1 MQPPNYARER
11 ESSLKAAVAQRGPAR
26 FTRLRPIA
34 RHGTPYLYLS
44 PTLFLII
51 LLLVVP
57 IFLVIKYSF
66 YDNVIINKNPVWVGL
81 DNFRLILGDRRFHIA
96 VRNTL
101 LFVTASV
108 LGHSILGLAFAMLLN
123 NRVFSSKT
131 TGVFR
136 VIYVLPWMF
145 TGAVIAILWQMML
158 NPNGVVNYLLSV
170 TGLSDAKIAWLSSR
184 KHALG
189 AVTFMNIWA
198 GYPFFMVSILA
209 GLQGISEDLYEAAAI
224 DGANGVQQFFRIT
237 IPQLRPILISLLT
250 LDFVWTIFQFD
261 LIWITT
267 GGGPLY
273 ATETISTYIYKQ
285 GFSRFQYS
293 QASAAAVLVLIACS
307 IIAIFYAKQ
316 QVARD

>member
-1 MQPPNYARER
+1 MRD
-11 ESSLKAAVAQRGPAR
+11 AVAQRQPRFARLGPV
-26 FTRLRPIA
+26 LK
-34 RHGTPYLYLS
+34 HGTPYAYLS
-44 PTLFLII
+44 PTLLLII

-81 DNFRLILGDRRFHIA
+81 ENFRIILRDSRFHTA

-101 LFVTASV
+101 IFVSVSVVGHLV
-108 LGHSILGLAFAMLLN
+108 LGLSFALLLN
-123 NRVFSSKT
+123 NRVFSART
-131 TGVFR
+131 TGIFR
-136 VIYVLPWMF
+136 VVYVLPWMF

-184 KHALG
+184 KYALG

-224 DGANGVQQFFRIT
+224 DGANAVQQFFRIT
-237 IPQLRPILISLLT
+237 IPQLKPILISLLT

-273 ATETISTYIYKQ
+273 ATETLSTYIYKQ
-285 GFSRFQYS
+285 AFSRFQYS
-293 QASAAAVLVLIACS
+293 QASVAAVLVLIACTV
-307 IIAIFYAKQ
+307 IATFYARQ